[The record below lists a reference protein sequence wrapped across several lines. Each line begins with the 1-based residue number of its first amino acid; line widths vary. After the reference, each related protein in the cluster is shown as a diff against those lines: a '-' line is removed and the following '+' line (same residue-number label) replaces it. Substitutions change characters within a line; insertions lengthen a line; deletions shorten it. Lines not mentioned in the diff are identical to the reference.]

1 MRERKEE
8 RNGSQPPALSPRRD
22 AVEPQQSSG
31 QYENKSISVYPCAS
45 VCVCVCVRVYFFVYA
60 CVRICVCV
68 CVCACIFLC
77 VCVCAYMCVCVC
89 LEKFV
94 TVFPFTGF
102 PLCLSL
108 TLALCRAHTL
118 GY

>member
-1 MRERKEE
+1 M
-8 RNGSQPPALSPRRD
+8 
-22 AVEPQQSSG
+22 
-31 QYENKSISVYPCAS
+31 
-45 VCVCVCVRVYFFVYA
+45 CVCVY
-60 CVRICVCV
+60 VCV
-68 CVCACIFLC
+68 YVY
-77 VCVCAYMCVCVC
+77 VCVCVC

-118 GY
+118 GYQYAKKEDRASLGESAVRDGEETD